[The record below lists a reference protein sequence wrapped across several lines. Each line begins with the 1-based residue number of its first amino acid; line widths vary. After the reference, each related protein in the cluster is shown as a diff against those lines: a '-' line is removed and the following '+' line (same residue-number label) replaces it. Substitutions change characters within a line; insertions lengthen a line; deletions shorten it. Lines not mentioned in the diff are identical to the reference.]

1 MPNLRMIR
9 RRISAVTSIQQ
20 VTGAMQ
26 MIAASRVRKAQQQIL
41 QTRPYAHKLE
51 GLMSHMASQIAQGD
65 HPLVTPRPVE
75 HATLIVV
82 TADRGLCRAFNSN
95 VIRRATERRDDLVAQ
110 GATVDLITIGRKST
124 EYFKRRSA
132 DYPIVASHPG
142 VFQHLKISTAQEV
155 AAQAVELYR
164 IAATDYVELIYNEFK
179 NMLQQNLIVKPFLPL
194 CPVEPPETSESSS
207 AVDYIYEPD
216 LPSIWNRLVSQYLE
230 LEIWRVLLESSAAEL
245 AARMTAMEEAT
256 ENAADMIKNLVS
268 IRNKVRQ
275 GTITQELSEIVGG
288 SDALE

>member
-26 MIAASRVRKAQQQIL
+26 MIAASRVRKAQEQIL
-41 QTRPYAHKLE
+41 QTRPYAQKLE

-95 VIRRATERRDDLVAQ
+95 VIRRATERRNDLVAQ
-110 GATVDLITIGRKST
+110 GATVDLITVGRKST
-124 EYFKRRSA
+124 DHFNRRSA
-132 DYPIVASHPG
+132 DYPIVASHAG
-142 VFQHLKISTAQEV
+142 IFQSLKISTAQEI

-164 IAATDYVELIYNEFK
+164 TRTTDHVEVIYNEFK
-179 NMLQQNLIVKPFLPL
+179 NMLQQDLIVKQFLPL
-194 CPVEPPETSESSS
+194 CTVVPSDDSEGSSE
-207 AVDYIYEPD
+207 VDYIYEPD
-216 LPSIWNRLVSQYLE
+216 LAAIWDRLVSQYLD

-256 ENAADMIKNLVS
+256 DNAADMIKSLISV
-268 IRNKVRQ
+268 RNKVRQ
-275 GTITQELSEIVGG
+275 ATITQELSEIVGG